1 MAIRNIFIICFFV
14 FFVNLQSQEI
24 YPDSVVYF
32 DPQGELNINGLETI
46 NNFKYLKER
55 DIVILNALDLD
66 QSQKITDLKVIYYPG
81 LEYIGFTD
89 GSIMVKYD
97 SSFDFNNY
105 AMQNQLQVV
114 KVFSDLNFVVL
125 KTTNI
130 SELKSIIRELK
141 GQIGVLSAK
150 IDFIDP
156 NYIPN

>member
-1 MAIRNIFIICFFV
+1 MEIRNIFVTCFFV

-24 YPDSVVYF
+24 YPESVVYF
-32 DPQGELNINGLETI
+32 DPQGEIKINGLEII

-55 DIVILNALDLD
+55 DVVILNALDLD
-66 QSQKITDLKVIYYPG
+66 QSKKITDLKVIYYPG

-97 SSFDFNNY
+97 VSFDFNNY

-125 KTTNI
+125 KTANI
-130 SELKSIIRELK
+130 SELKTIIRDLK
-141 GQIGVLSAK
+141 GQIGVRSAK

>member
-1 MAIRNIFIICFFV
+1 MEIKNIFVICLFV

-24 YPDSVVYF
+24 YPESVVYF
-32 DPQGELNINGLETI
+32 DPQGEIKINGLESI

-55 DIVILNALDLD
+55 DVVILNALDLE

-97 SSFDFNNY
+97 VSFDFNNY
-105 AMQNQLQVV
+105 AMQNQLQVI

-125 KTTNI
+125 KTANI
-130 SELKSIIRELK
+130 SELKTIIRDLK
-141 GQIGVLSAK
+141 GQIGVRSAK

>member
-1 MAIRNIFIICFFV
+1 MEIRNIFVICLFV

-24 YPDSVVYF
+24 YPESVVYF
-32 DPQGELNINGLETI
+32 DPQGEIKINGLESI
-46 NNFKYLKER
+46 NNFKYLMER
-55 DIVILNALDLD
+55 DVVILNALDLE

-97 SSFDFNNY
+97 VSFDFNNY
-105 AMQNQLQVV
+105 AMQNQLQVI

-125 KTTNI
+125 KTANI
-130 SELKSIIRELK
+130 SELKTIIRDLK
-141 GQIGVLSAK
+141 GQIGVRSAK

>member
-1 MAIRNIFIICFFV
+1 MEIKNIFVICFFI

-24 YPDSVVYF
+24 YPESVVYF
-32 DPQGELNINGLETI
+32 DPQGEIKINGLEII

-55 DIVILNALDLD
+55 DVVILNALDLD
-66 QSQKITDLKVIYYPG
+66 QSKKITDLKVIYYPG

-97 SSFDFNNY
+97 VSFDFNNY

-125 KTTNI
+125 KTANI
-130 SELKSIIRELK
+130 SELKTIIRDLK
-141 GQIGVLSAK
+141 GQIGVRSAK

>member
-1 MAIRNIFIICFFV
+1 
-14 FFVNLQSQEI
+14 
-24 YPDSVVYF
+24 
-32 DPQGELNINGLETI
+32 
-46 NNFKYLKER
+46 
-55 DIVILNALDLD
+55 
-66 QSQKITDLKVIYYPG
+66 
-81 LEYIGFTD
+81 
-89 GSIMVKYD
+89 MVKYD

>member
-1 MAIRNIFIICFFV
+1 MEIRNIFVKCFFI

-24 YPDSVVYF
+24 YPESVVYF
-32 DPQGELNINGLETI
+32 DPQGEIKINGLEII

-55 DIVILNALDLD
+55 DVVILNALDLD
-66 QSQKITDLKVIYYPG
+66 QSKKITDLKVIYYPG

-97 SSFDFNNY
+97 VSFDFNNY

-125 KTTNI
+125 KTANI
-130 SELKSIIRELK
+130 SELKTIIRDLK
-141 GQIGVLSAK
+141 GQIGVRSAK

>member
-1 MAIRNIFIICFFV
+1 
-14 FFVNLQSQEI
+14 
-24 YPDSVVYF
+24 
-32 DPQGELNINGLETI
+32 
-46 NNFKYLKER
+46 
-55 DIVILNALDLD
+55 
-66 QSQKITDLKVIYYPG
+66 
-81 LEYIGFTD
+81 
-89 GSIMVKYD
+89 
-97 SSFDFNNY
+97 
-105 AMQNQLQVV
+105 MQNQLQVV

>member
-1 MAIRNIFIICFFV
+1 MEIRNIFVTCFFI

-24 YPDSVVYF
+24 YPESVVYF
-32 DPQGELNINGLETI
+32 DPQGEIKINGLEII

-55 DIVILNALDLD
+55 DVVILNALDLD
-66 QSQKITDLKVIYYPG
+66 QSKKITDLKVIYYPG

-97 SSFDFNNY
+97 VSFDFNNY
-105 AMQNQLQVV
+105 AMQNQLQVI

-125 KTTNI
+125 KTANI
-130 SELKSIIRELK
+130 SELKTIIRDLK
-141 GQIGVLSAK
+141 GQIGVRSAK